1 MIFVLSCNC
10 ESKAEETM
18 KLSAP
23 TQMIFIIS
31 LVVAVIGLL
40 MALGVL
46 AMIPI
51 ASVWV
56 MAVAYVIL
64 AAGCLMK
71 GM

>member
-1 MIFVLSCNC
+1 
-10 ESKAEETM
+10 M

-23 TQMIFIIS
+23 KQNTFIIS
-31 LVVAVIGLL
+31 VIVAVVGLL

-51 ASVWV
+51 AAVWV

>member
-1 MIFVLSCNC
+1 
-10 ESKAEETM
+10 M

-56 MAVAYVIL
+56 MTLAYAIL
-64 AAGCLMK
+64 AVGCLMK

>member
-1 MIFVLSCNC
+1 
-10 ESKAEETM
+10 M

-23 TQMIFIIS
+23 TQIVFIIS
-31 LVVAVIGLL
+31 LVVAVVGLL
-40 MALGVL
+40 TALGIL

-56 MAVAYVIL
+56 MLVAYVIL

>member
-1 MIFVLSCNC
+1 
-10 ESKAEETM
+10 M

-31 LVVAVIGLL
+31 LVVAVVGLL

>member
-1 MIFVLSCNC
+1 
-10 ESKAEETM
+10 M

-56 MAVAYVIL
+56 MAAAYVIL

>member
-1 MIFVLSCNC
+1 
-10 ESKAEETM
+10 M

>member
-1 MIFVLSCNC
+1 
-10 ESKAEETM
+10 M

-51 ASVWV
+51 ASVW
-56 MAVAYVIL
+56 MMTLAYAIL
-64 AAGCLMK
+64 AVGCLMK

>member
-1 MIFVLSCNC
+1 
-10 ESKAEETM
+10 M

-56 MAVAYVIL
+56 MMLAYVIL

>member
-1 MIFVLSCNC
+1 
-10 ESKAEETM
+10 M

-31 LVVAVIGLL
+31 LVVAVVGLL
-40 MALGVL
+40 MALGIL

-56 MAVAYVIL
+56 MLVAYVIL

-71 GM
+71 GL